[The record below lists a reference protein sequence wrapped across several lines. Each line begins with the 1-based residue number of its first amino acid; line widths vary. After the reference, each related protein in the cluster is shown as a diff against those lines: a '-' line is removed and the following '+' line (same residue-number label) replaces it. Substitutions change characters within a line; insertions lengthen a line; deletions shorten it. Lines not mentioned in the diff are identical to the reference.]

1 MSLRLRLLVALV
13 GIVLVGLIVSD
24 VVTYSSLRSFLIQR
38 VDQQLAAA
46 QGAVGHCMG
55 SGPGNLPDGPDNGDI
70 PPGTVGEVLDSTGAV
85 VAHKAC
91 NTGATSVALP
101 DLPSRLGTR
110 ASDIHVF
117 TTGAIGNGSLRYRV
131 FSQGLGTELGAF
143 RGTFVVAIPLTDVSQ
158 TLGRLQ
164 LVELFV
170 TLGVLVGLGFLSL
183 WIVRRGL
190 RPLEKIGETA
200 GAIAEGDLSRRIE
213 STDPKTEVGR
223 LGIALNA
230 MLTQIEGAFAERKA
244 SEDRL
249 RRFVADASHELRTPL
264 TSIRGYAELFRRGAK
279 GNPSDL
285 EKSMQRIEA
294 EASRMG
300 VLVDD
305 LLLLARL
312 DQGRPLDRAPV
323 DLVAIAADAA
333 ADARMIDPG
342 RQVELDAPDS
352 AVVEGDEYRLRQVAA
367 NLLGNALQH
376 TAAGSPVHIRVGSG
390 DAEAWLEVADAGPG
404 IPPEEAKLVFEP
416 FYRSDPSRGRSSGGV
431 GLGLAIVAA
440 IVEAHGGRVGVDTA
454 SGQGTTFRVVL
465 PRAGRAEAAGAP
477 NGERVVE
484 SPGGGAEGQP
494 AAEAR
499 ER

>member
-13 GIVLVGLIVSD
+13 GIVLVGLLVSD
-24 VVTYSSLRSFLIQR
+24 VVTFSSLRSFLVQR
-38 VDQQLAAA
+38 VDQQLVAA
-46 QGAVGHCMG
+46 QVPVAHAMTEGGP
-55 SGPGNLPDGPDNGDI
+55 SGLPNGPDTGAI
-70 PPGTVGEVLDSTGAV
+70 PPGTVGEVLDSSGTV
-85 VAHKAC
+85 VAHRPFTYGGK
-91 NTGATSVALP
+91 GVPLP
-101 DLPSRLGTR
+101 VLPPGLGT
-110 ASDIHVF
+110 ASSEKRWF
-117 TTGAIGNGSLRYRV
+117 TTDAIGDRSLRYRIL
-131 FSQGLGTELGAF
+131 SQGLGPSQ
-143 RGTFVVAIPLTDVSQ
+143 GTFVVAIPLTDVSQ
-158 TLGRLQ
+158 TLSRLR

-170 TLGVLVGLGFLSL
+170 TFGVLVGLGLLSL

-213 STDPKTEVGR
+213 STDSKTEVGR
-223 LGIALNA
+223 LGLALNA

-279 GNPSDL
+279 GRPHDL

-323 DLVAIAADAA
+323 DLVTIAADAA
-333 ADARMIDPG
+333 ADARTIDPG
-342 RQVELDAPDS
+342 RPIELDTPAS
-352 AVVEGDEYRLRQVAA
+352 AVVEGDENRLRQVAA
-367 NLLGNALQH
+367 NLVSNALQH
-376 TAAGSPVHIRVGSG
+376 TPAGSPVHIRVGC
-390 DAEAWLEVADAGPG
+390 DDTEAWLEVADAGPG
-404 IPPEEAKLVFEP
+404 IPAEEAKLVFEP
-416 FYRSDPSRGRSSGGV
+416 FYRSDPSRDRSSGGI

-454 SGQGTTFRVVL
+454 SGEGTTFRVVL
-465 PRAGRAEAAGAP
+465 PRGGRPEAAEVQPGEVAEDPPSDGTESRPEVGA
-477 NGERVVE
+477 GE
-484 SPGGGAEGQP
+484 Q
-494 AAEAR
+494 
-499 ER
+499 